1 MDERCIYPQN
11 SIHYLRFRC
20 YDNDATEYW
29 AVLAVANFRG
39 GGDPENMTLGNVE
52 GKYARSKP
60 KELLAHLQGFVAISQ
75 PPTAESIVR
84 GPTIQLAGT
93 QNTQDLL
100 SALAASTQIASS
112 KAASSPD
119 SQRTNSS
126 RPSTGGKFPRSQSPQ
141 AQPAPIDLG
150 SDSSTTSE
158 DDEGDSEEEIPS
170 SQPTPIKE
178 NKRKP
183 VPPTGAHPAAKLAQ
197 TTLGQMFPSAK
208 RPKIMKT
215 ASEADGIDES
225 AIKFSGSNL
234 SLEAMTKFLETA
246 FTANAKGMENRVE
259 VAQERWKVGQR
270 GQVAR
275 CPSRIKRRR

>member
-1 MDERCIYPQN
+1 
-11 SIHYLRFRC
+11 
-20 YDNDATEYW
+20 
-29 AVLAVANFRG
+29 
-39 GGDPENMTLGNVE
+39 
-52 GKYARSKP
+52 
-60 KELLAHLQGFVAISQ
+60 LAHFQGFVTISQ

-93 QNTQDLL
+93 QSTQDLL
-100 SALAASTQIASS
+100 GALAASTQTNS

-183 VPPTGAHPAAKLAQ
+183 VPPKGAHPAAKLAQ

-208 RPKIMKT
+208 KPKIVKT
-215 ASEADGIDES
+215 SSEADGIQES

-246 FTANAKGMENRVE
+246 FIANAAGMENRVE
-259 VAQERWKVGQR
+259 FAQTKKGGKLGRGGKLRDVAIKEQGKEKKVTSCATTEQKGIPLFMNDTY
-270 GQVAR
+270 
-275 CPSRIKRRR
+275 CFC